1 MVGHTQ
7 AMDYADKRS
16 FDQTPEPPP
25 AVEGDVDPLT
35 APAGGTFVIHQHHAR
50 RLHFDLRLEMRN
62 GKFPVLVSWAVPKN
76 LPLEKGRRA
85 LAVHVED
92 HPFEYGRFSGTIPA
106 GNYGA
111 GEVRIFDS
119 GNYEM
124 VKREPGKLT
133 FRLQGR
139 RLKGIWHLVRT
150 RQQEGKD
157 DWLVIF
163 SKWEGGDP
171 QSPPPATPMLATES
185 DGAFDDPQ
193 WAFEPLWGGK
203 RMIAVCRRDT
213 RLVGSEGEGVV
224 FEGAKL
230 EKIHEHVV
238 AIDAMVDGVVLENQ
252 SPQAFVAFDLLY
264 MDGTSLTDLP
274 YDERREMLEQAI
286 VPADFLQ
293 ISPAVR
299 NKGNSLMVAV
309 QDQGLNGIV
318 AKKRSSIYKPGG
330 RSKSW
335 LKISR

>member
-1 MVGHTQ
+1 
-7 AMDYADKRS
+7 MDYADKRS

-133 FRLQGR
+133 FRLNGR

-150 RQQEGKD
+150 RQADGKD
-157 DWLVIF
+157 DWLAIF
-163 SKWEGGDP
+163 SKWEGGEAEAA
-171 QSPPPATPMLATES
+171 PPATPMLAIEGES
-185 DGAFDDPQ
+185 AFDDPE
-193 WAFEPLWGGK
+193 WTFEPIWQGK
-203 RMIAVCRRDT
+203 RTIAICKTNT
-213 RLVGSEGEGVV
+213 RLFGDEGEQAIP
-224 FEGAKL
+224 ERTKL
-230 EKIHEHVV
+230 EKIHEHLV
-238 AIDAMVDGVVLENQ
+238 ALDAIVDGVTLENQ
-252 SPQAFVAFDLLY
+252 SPPTFVAFDLLY
-264 MDGTSLTDLP
+264 MDGKSLTRLP
-274 YDERREMLEQAI
+274 YDNRRELLEKAI
-286 VPADFLQ
+286 VPAEFLQ
-293 ISPAVR
+293 VSPSVR
-299 NKGNSLMVAV
+299 NKGKALMAAV
-309 QDQGLNGIV
+309 TSQGLHGIV
-318 AKKRSSIYKPGG
+318 AKMRSSIYEPGI
-330 RSKSW
+330 RSGSW
-335 LKISR
+335 LRIKN